1 MIINTKGLHDY
12 INEADVIMNP
22 SMYNRLVII
31 VNKNDN
37 ENSEKSNV
45 DMHVLS
51 KIDSIDGVYKLA

>member
-22 SMYNRLVII
+22 SMDNRLVII

-45 DMHVLS
+45 DMHVPS
-51 KIDSIDGVYKLA
+51 KIDSIDGVYKLT